1 MKSELLFLFETHQ
14 VSSSKCICSM
24 RVATGSCLCTL
35 APIRQMSLTRWDCII
50 SASRQSWVGVP
61 MNAGLLLDGRFGR
74 VPEGTCGETTAFP
87 FKGRNGSSNP
97 HLQIKHKA
105 NWPPWLRPDLKGD
118 VLVGYV
124 EGDSCLFC
132 VISIHRLNAQ
142 HCSRRRF
149 RAPISQ
155 LKPLRTESLLVEII
169 YVILSLTQ
177 DKYLSS
183 LTIYKCNSISDLE
196 GENGV
201 SVDKFI
207 HFNQAICFK

>member
-1 MKSELLFLFETHQ
+1 MSY
-14 VSSSKCICSM
+14 C
-24 RVATGSCLCTL
+24 SCLKHIKFLVQSAFVQWGWPQEVACVPWLRSDKCLWRGGT
-35 APIRQMSLTRWDCII
+35 ASSRPAGSHGWGCRWTRDCC
-50 SASRQSWVGVP
+50 WVGDSAASLKEP
-61 MNAGLLLDGRFGR
+61 A
-74 VPEGTCGETTAFP
+74 E
-87 FKGRNGSSNP
+87 GRNGSSNP
-97 HLQIKHKA
+97 HFQIKHKA

-169 YVILSLTQ
+169 YVIFSLTQ